1 MIAVIA
7 ILLFL
12 AALALVSLAR
22 KEKAKNK
29 ATWIPLQLVG
39 SGIGLVSFVLFYK
52 LVAA

>member
-1 MIAVIA
+1 MIFIA
-7 ILLFL
+7 IILFL
-12 AALALVSLAR
+12 VAVALVSVAR

-39 SGIGLVSFVLFYK
+39 SGIGLVSFFVFFK

>member
-1 MIAVIA
+1 MIIFIA
-7 ILLFL
+7 IALFI
-12 AALALVSLAR
+12 AAAALVSLAR

-39 SGIGLVSFVLFYK
+39 SGIGLVSFFLFFK